1 MSRRDFY
8 DVLGVDRAAGPED
21 IKKAYRQMALRYH
34 PDRNPGDKEAEERF
48 KEAAEAYSVLG
59 DPEKRETYDRFGP
72 EALRG
77 QGFPGFDSTVF
88 EGFED
93 ILGNFFGFD
102 FGFGDIFGGRRR
114 RSRAE
119 RGRDLGLEMEIT
131 LEEAAGGVEREIN
144 LNRAERCAACD
155 GTRLRPGTRPAP
167 CPACGGH
174 GQIRHSQGFFTVAR
188 TCSRCGGA
196 GEIISTPCEACR
208 GTGRTTVK
216 RTLKIRIPAGV
227 ESGARLRIAGEGE
240 AGERGGQ
247 RGDLYIQVQVKLH
260 PFFEREGSDL
270 ACAISM
276 SVAQAALG
284 IAAEIPLLGGGW
296 ETLKIPPG
304 TQPGAV
310 FKIKGRGIR
319 ELNSRR
325 GGDLYVK
332 VQVRTPEGLS
342 KEEKALLRELA
353 ERRGESLDRLEVA
366 FAAKGRSTAGE
377 GSS

>member
-1 MSRRDFY
+1 
-8 DVLGVDRAAGPED
+8 
-21 IKKAYRQMALRYH
+21 
-34 PDRNPGDKEAEERF
+34 
-48 KEAAEAYSVLG
+48 
-59 DPEKRETYDRFGP
+59 
-72 EALRG
+72 
-77 QGFPGFDSTVF
+77 
-88 EGFED
+88 
-93 ILGNFFGFD
+93 
-102 FGFGDIFGGRRR
+102 
-114 RSRAE
+114 
-119 RGRDLGLEMEIT
+119 
-131 LEEAAGGVEREIN
+131 
-144 LNRAERCAACD
+144 
-155 GTRLRPGTRPAP
+155 
-167 CPACGGH
+167 
-174 GQIRHSQGFFTVAR
+174 
-188 TCSRCGGA
+188 
-196 GEIISTPCEACR
+196 
-208 GTGRTTVK
+208 
-216 RTLKIRIPAGV
+216 
-227 ESGARLRIAGEGE
+227 
-240 AGERGGQ
+240 
-247 RGDLYIQVQVKLH
+247 
-260 PFFEREGSDL
+260 
-270 ACAISM
+270 M